1 MASDLEA
8 SLIDGGI
15 EASAA
20 KILSN
25 AIENAATGR
34 LSTSRQ
40 LEDAT
45 PQSKM
50 RLIDSDTRRYLLTN
64 LDHPKDNQFRQ
75 KVGNPGDPYRPSS
88 NAHPYD
94 GSQPASS
101 NPTLATPVV
110 KPGQYIDS
118 ANKTTDQVAQAEV
131 SLHVEEQGGSHA
143 RLNKATGAVENVP
156 FLLDIQPKGLI
167 EGEVVEEE
175 GRTVIKLRV
184 VNQSLRNF
192 L

>member
-15 EASAA
+15 TAAAA

-25 AIENAATGR
+25 AIENASTGK

-45 PQSKM
+45 PTKKM
-50 RLIDSDTRRYLLTN
+50 RMIDSDTRRYLLTN
-64 LDHPKDNQFRQ
+64 LDHPKDNPFKRRIH
-75 KVGNPGDPYRPSS
+75 NPGDQYTPS
-88 NAHPYD
+88 NNQHPYE

-101 NPTLATPVV
+101 NPTLSTPLV
-110 KPGQYIDS
+110 KSGDFVQTE
-118 ANKTTDQVAQAEV
+118 NKTTNEVAQAEV
-131 SLHVEEQGGSHA
+131 ALNIEDMGGQHA
-143 RLNKATGAVENVP
+143 RLNPSTGKVENVP
-156 FLLDIQPKGLI
+156 ISLDIQPKGLI
-167 EGEVVEEE
+167 DGEVVEEE
-175 GRTVIKLRV
+175 GRTVIRLRV

-192 L
+192 I